1 MINLNEK
8 ELDEVKKILKKYF
21 RDEKIFV
28 FGSRITNSIKP
39 YSDLD
44 ISVKGKTAI
53 DWRTLDRVK
62 EEFEESTLNFTVD
75 ILDYWRVPESFREII
90 EANNEN
96 LELD

>member
-53 DWRTLDRVK
+53 DWRILDRVK